1 MNKISVLTL
10 VDRIACFYSLYPFLL
25 FGGKDRFDFT
35 ASARWCL
42 TEDTNDVLIMM
53 RQFIKPDA
61 VDTGLLQK
69 LRAKYK
75 TLVYFHD
82 DAGGGIP
89 RLEVLPYVDLFYTKA
104 LFRDR
109 SLYKKP
115 LYGKELYSDY
125 YHTKYGVEDPAPKQR
140 AVVEDES
147 QLAKL
152 RLSWN
157 IGAGD
162 YPREKL
168 RQRAGVACARVF
180 GPRAAR
186 LFYTKKDA
194 AKNHT
199 IKNYTQKQT
208 PPDPVSLNS
217 GEIDVHARILATG
230 QPSIAYQRVLI
241 MERIANDPRFLLG
254 GVSQKRYNKELCRSK
269 IVLSPF
275 GWGELCLRDFEA
287 VRAGSLLLK
296 PRMEHLETWPD
307 IFRPHETYVPFSWDA
322 DDLLETTN
330 TYLADDRLRRNVAY
344 AALDAYRNQLA
355 GLEERFESIIKEII
369 SL

>member
-1 MNKISVLTL
+1 MDKITVFTL

-25 FGGKDRFDFT
+25 FGGKGRFDFT
-35 ASARWCL
+35 SSAQWCL
-42 TEDTNDVLIMM
+42 TKDTNEVLVMM
-53 RQFIKPDA
+53 RQFIKPDR
-61 VDTGLLQK
+61 VDAGLLQK

-89 RLEVLPYVDLFYTKA
+89 RLEVLPHVDLFYTKA
-104 LFRDR
+104 LFKDKA
-109 SLYKKP
+109 LYKKQ

-125 YHTKYGVEDPAPKQR
+125 YHTRYGATDPNPRQR
-140 AVVEDES
+140 AVAEDDS

-168 RQRAGVACARVF
+168 RQRAGVACARLF

-186 LFYTKKDA
+186 FFYTRKALAQDA
-194 AKNHT
+194 
-199 IKNYTQKQT
+199 
-208 PPDPVSLNS
+208 VSLNS
-217 GEIDVHARILATG
+217 GKIDVHARILATG
-230 QPSIAYQRVLI
+230 QPSIAFQRVLI
-241 MERIANDPRFLLG
+241 LKRIGGDPRFLLG
-254 GVSQKRYNKELCRSK
+254 EASQRRYNAELSRSK

-296 PRMEHLETWPD
+296 PSMEHLETWPD
-307 IFRPHETYVPFSWDA
+307 VFRPHETYAPFSWDA
-322 DDLLETTN
+322 GDLLEEAAR
-330 TYLADDRLRRNVAY
+330 YLENGELRQKVAR
-344 AALDAYRNQLA
+344 AALEAYRNQLA
-355 GLEERFESIIKEII
+355 GLEERFESIIKEIR
-369 SL
+369 SR

>member
-1 MNKISVLTL
+1 MNKISVFTL

-25 FGGKDRFDFT
+25 FGGKGRFDFT

-53 RQFIKPDA
+53 RQFIKPDV

-89 RLEVLPYVDLFYTKA
+89 RLEVLPYIDLFYTKA

-109 SLYKKP
+109 TLYKKP

-125 YHTKYGVEDPAPKQR
+125 YHSKYGVEDPAPKQR
-140 AVVEDES
+140 AVAEDES

-186 LFYTKKDA
+186 FF
-194 AKNHT
+194 
-199 IKNYTQKQT
+199 YTQKQM
-208 PPDPVSLNS
+208 PADPVSLNS

-241 MERIANDPRFLLG
+241 MERIAGDPRFLLG
-254 GVSQKRYNKELCRSK
+254 GASQKRYNRELSRSK

-296 PRMEHLETWPD
+296 PHMEHLETWPD

-322 DDLLETTN
+322 DDLLEKTSA
-330 TYLADDRLRRNVAY
+330 YLADGCLRRNLAR
-344 AALDAYRNQLA
+344 AALDAYRSQLA

>member
-1 MNKISVLTL
+1 MNKITNKITVFTL

-35 ASARWCL
+35 ASAQWCL
-42 TEDTNDVLIMM
+42 TKDTNEVLVMM
-53 RQFIKPDA
+53 RQFIKPDN

-82 DAGGGIP
+82 DAGAGIP
-89 RLEVLPYVDLFYTKA
+89 RLEVLPYVDLFYAKA

-109 SLYKKP
+109 SLYKKR

-125 YHTKYGVEDPAPKQR
+125 YHTKYAIDDPHPKER
-140 AVVEDES
+140 AVARDES

-168 RQRAGVACARVF
+168 RQRAGVAFARTF

-186 LFYTKKDA
+186 FFYTRKPLAEDA
-194 AKNHT
+194 
-199 IKNYTQKQT
+199 
-208 PPDPVSLNS
+208 VSLNS
-217 GEIDVHARILATG
+217 GRIDVHARILATG
-230 QPSIAYQRVLI
+230 QPSIAWQRVLI
-241 MERIANDPRFLLG
+241 LKRIGNDPRFLRG
-254 GVSQKRYNKELCRSK
+254 EASQRRYNAELSRSK

-296 PRMEHLETWPD
+296 PSMEHLETWPD
-307 IFRPHETYVPFSWDA
+307 VFRPHETYAPFSWDA
-322 DDLLETTN
+322 EDLLEKTSA
-330 TYLADDRLRRNVAY
+330 YLENEKLRRNVAR

-355 GLEERFESIIKEII
+355 GLEERFESIIKEI
-369 SL
+369 SSR

>member
-1 MNKISVLTL
+1 MNKISVFTI
-10 VDRIACFYSLYPFLL
+10 VDRIACFYSLYPFLM
-25 FGGKDRFDFT
+25 FGGKERFDFT

-42 TEDTNDVLIMM
+42 EKDTNEVLVLM
-53 RQFIKPDA
+53 RQFIKPDV

-89 RLEVLPYVDLFYTKA
+89 RLEVLPWVDLFYAKA

-109 SLYKKP
+109 SLYKKQ

-125 YHTKYGVEDPAPKQR
+125 YHTAYGVEDPRPRQR
-140 AVVEDES
+140 AVAQDES

-186 LFYTKKDA
+186 FFYASRPPAEDA
-194 AKNHT
+194 
-199 IKNYTQKQT
+199 
-208 PPDPVSLNS
+208 VSLNS
-217 GEIDVHARILATG
+217 GQIAVHARILATG

-241 MERIANDPRFLLG
+241 LKRIGSDSRFLTG
-254 GVSQKRYNKELCRSK
+254 EVSQKRYNAELSRSK

-296 PRMEHLETWPD
+296 PSMEHLETWPD
-307 IFRPHETYVPFSWDA
+307 VFRPHETYAPFSWDA
-322 DDLLETTN
+322 EDLLETAAR
-330 TYLADDRLRRNVAY
+330 YLEDGELRRKLAR
-344 AALDAYRNQLA
+344 AALEAYRNQLE
-355 GLEERFESIIKEII
+355 GLEERFESIIKEIQ
-369 SL
+369 SR

>member
-1 MNKISVLTL
+1 MNKISVFTL
-10 VDRIACFYSLYPFLL
+10 VDRIACFYSLYPFLM
-25 FGGKDRFDFT
+25 FGGNDRFDFT
-35 ASARWCL
+35 SSGRWCL
-42 TEDTNDVLIMM
+42 TKDTNEVLIMM
-53 RQFIKPDA
+53 RQFIKPDQ

-104 LFRDR
+104 LFKDI
-109 SLYKKP
+109 SLYKKR

-125 YHTKYGVEDPAPKQR
+125 YHTKYGVEDPRPRQR

-168 RQRAGVACARVF
+168 RQRAGVAFARAF

-186 LFYTKKDA
+186 FFYTREKPA
-194 AKNHT
+194 E
-199 IKNYTQKQT
+199 
-208 PPDPVSLNS
+208 DPVSLNS

-230 QPSIAYQRVLI
+230 QPSIACQRVLI
-241 MERIANDPRFLLG
+241 LKRIADDPRFLQG
-254 GVSQKRYNKELCRSK
+254 ETSQKRYNEELSRSK

-296 PRMEHLETWPD
+296 PSMEHLETWPD
-307 IFRPHETYVPFSWDA
+307 VFRPHETYAPFSWDA
-322 DDLLETTN
+322 EDLLERTAE
-330 TYLADDRLRRNVAY
+330 YLEDEVRRRKVAR
-344 AALDAYRNQLA
+344 AALETYRKQLE
-355 GLEERFESIIKEII
+355 GLEERFESIIKEI
-369 SL
+369 SSR

>member
-1 MNKISVLTL
+1 MNKITVFTL
-10 VDRIACFYSLYPFLL
+10 ADRIACFYSLYPFLM

-35 ASARWCL
+35 ASAQWCL
-42 TEDTNDVLIMM
+42 TRDTNDTLIMM
-53 RQFIKPDA
+53 RQFIKPDK

-89 RLEVLPYVDLFYTKA
+89 RLEVLPYVDLFYAKA
-104 LFRDR
+104 LFKDR
-109 SLYKKP
+109 SLYKKR

-125 YHTKYGVEDPAPKQR
+125 YHTKYGIDDPGPKER
-140 AVVEDES
+140 AVAEDES

-168 RQRAGVACARVF
+168 RQRAGVAFARAF

-186 LFYTKKDA
+186 FFYTRKKPA
-194 AKNHT
+194 E
-199 IKNYTQKQT
+199 
-208 PPDPVSLNS
+208 DPVALNS

-241 MERIANDPRFLLG
+241 LKRIGNDPRFLQG
-254 GVSQKRYNKELCRSK
+254 GVSQKRYNAELSRSK

-296 PRMEHLETWPD
+296 PGMEHLETWPD

-322 DDLLETTN
+322 DDLLEKTGE
-330 TYLADDRLRRNVAY
+330 YLGNDALRRKVAR
-344 AALDAYRNQLA
+344 AAWDAYKSQLA
-355 GLEERFESIIKEII
+355 GLEEKFESIIKEIN

>member
-1 MNKISVLTL
+1 MNKITVLTL

-25 FGGKDRFDFT
+25 FGDRRRFDFS
-35 ASARWCL
+35 ASADWCL
-42 TEDTNDVLIMM
+42 TRDTNDTLIMM
-53 RQFIKPDA
+53 RQFIKPDR
-61 VDTGLLQK
+61 VDLELLRK

-75 TLVYFHD
+75 RLVYFHD

-89 RLEVLPYVDLFYTKA
+89 RLEALPSVDLFYSKA

-109 SLYKKP
+109 SLYKKR

-125 YHTKYGVEDPAPKQR
+125 YHAKYGVEDPGPKQR
-140 AVVEDES
+140 AVVEDPA

-157 IGAGD
+157 IGIGD

-186 LFYTKKDA
+186 FFYTRACPAGDPA
-194 AKNHT
+194 GENSAT
-199 IKNYTQKQT
+199 I
-208 PPDPVSLNS
+208 
-217 GEIDVHARILATG
+217 GVHARILLTG
-230 QPSIAYQRVLI
+230 QPSIAYQRRLI
-241 MERIANDPRFLLG
+241 MDRIAGDPRFLVG
-254 GVSQKRYNKELCRSK
+254 EAPQKRYNRELRSSK

-296 PRMEHLETWPD
+296 PAMEHLTTWPD
-307 IFRPHETYVPFSWDA
+307 IFLPGETYVPFSWDA
-322 DDLLETTN
+322 EDLKEKAGE
-330 TYLADDRLRRNVAY
+330 YLGDEAKRLRVAR
-344 AALDAYRNQLA
+344 AAWRQYKTQLD
-355 GLEERFESIIKEII
+355 GLEERFESIIREIT